1 MQVLVPEIE
10 EEALL
15 DFPKIEGHVAPVQ
28 VEAHVES
35 DLVHILP
42 R

>member
-1 MQVLVPEIE
+1 MQVLEPEME

-15 DFPKIEGHVAPVQ
+15 DFLEIEGHVAPVQ
-28 VEAHVES
+28 VEASIVSE
-35 DLVHILP
+35 LVHILP